1 METAPRE
8 KTDRVRSLFSHSTL
22 SVSLPL
28 PLPLPLSLSLRTL
41 LRGRQDIPGLHNSSS
56 TRKCRQHPH
65 AFFRNTFRHLK
76 SFRPWSFTL
85 CLCCR
90 PPPQFP
96 APPSQCS
103 MFIVPNSPGLS
114 SSPHT
119 YGTAVHATP
128 PKKFFNNLSPA
139 PLAPMASSLAR
150 QRCMHS
156 RILRRQ
162 TRAIPLLKKAKNIA
176 RVYILHKHHYRQY
189 FRELVPV

>member
-1 METAPRE
+1 MQHLPRRAESCMIRIRRNSSQFVFTLVYIDSMGTVETAPRK

-22 SVSLPL
+22 IVSLPL
-28 PLPLPLSLSLRTL
+28 SLPLSLSLSLRTL

-65 AFFRNTFRHLK
+65 
-76 SFRPWSFTL
+76 
-85 CLCCR
+85 
-90 PPPQFP
+90 
-96 APPSQCS
+96 
-103 MFIVPNSPGLS
+103 
-114 SSPHT
+114 
-119 YGTAVHATP
+119 
-128 PKKFFNNLSPA
+128 FFNNLSPA

-162 TRAIPLLKKAKNIA
+162 TRAIPLLKKAKIIA